1 METNMY
7 SLAEHWQM
15 LADHVRGA
23 AYEEALRRSVG
34 SESTVLDIG
43 TGTGAFALLACAFGA
58 RHVYAVE
65 YDDSIE
71 VARTLARENG
81 VIDRITFIRG
91 LSTDVS
97 LPEGVDVIVSDLR
110 GVLPLHGR
118 HLPSVADARRRF
130 LNPGGVLI
138 PRSDTIWAALLQSAE
153 TYRALVAPWR
163 EGGRFDLEPA
173 RRLAVNRW
181 SKIRAMPDQLLGG
194 PQPWVTLDYARIDE
208 ANVAGDLHVT
218 VQKPGVAHGWC
229 LWFESTLVDG
239 VAFSSAP
246 GQPELIYGNGFFPL
260 TDPVAVDAGDVV
272 SLSLQANLVG
282 NEYVWRW
289 ATVVREGGEAGATK
303 AAFNQSNF
311 QAAPLSVDELS
322 RGSTDAIPT
331 LSEDGRVDQTILS
344 LMSGELSIGAIA
356 ERVAATFPARFPAGR
371 DALPRVREIAR
382 RSGA

>member
-1 METNMY
+1 
-7 SLAEHWQM
+7 M

-34 SESTVLDIG
+34 SRSTVLDIG

-58 RHVYAVE
+58 RHVYAIE
-65 YDDSIE
+65 YDESIE

-97 LPEGVDVIVSDLR
+97 LPESVDVIVSDLR
-110 GVLPLHGR
+110 GVLPLHG
-118 HLPSVADARRRF
+118 HHIPSVADARRRF
-130 LNPGGVLI
+130 LKPGGVLI
-138 PRSDTIWAALLQSAE
+138 PRSDTIWAALLQSPD
-153 TYRALVAPWR
+153 TYRGLVAPWP

-173 RRLAVNRW
+173 RQLAVNRW
-181 SKIRAMPDQLLGG
+181 SKIRALPDQLLSA
-194 PQPWVTLDYARIDE
+194 PQALVTLDYRRIDE
-208 ANVAGDLHVT
+208 SNVAGDLQVT
-218 VQKPGVAHGWC
+218 VQTPGSAHGWC

-239 VAFSSAP
+239 VGFSSAP
-246 GQPELIYGNGFFPL
+246 GQPDLIYGNGFFPL

-289 ATVVREGGEAGATK
+289 ATRISEGGESGATK
-303 AAFNQSNF
+303 AVFSQSNF
-311 QAAPLSVDELS
+311 RAAPLNVDELS

-331 LSEDGRVDQTILS
+331 LSEEGRVDQAILS